1 MAHFELFS
9 YQSFIL
15 LVAAILAGMFNGIA
29 GGGSFISFPALIITG
44 LTTVEANATSTV
56 ALWFGAFAS
65 TMAYRHA
72 LLGKPKSTDAPPP
85 PPPPAVRL
93 PSIQKMMMPPSPSS
107 SPSSSIPIIQSQ
119 PQPPG
124 ASEVIDQKYIYGLSG
139 ASLGGGIIGSCLL
152 LVSSDKT
159 FGMIVPYLMVLATSL
174 FAFSPRITK
183 WLRSKNNNSG
193 LPFVG
198 ALGLQFVIAIYGGY
212 FGGGVSI
219 MMLAAMNF
227 MGFTNVHAMNGL
239 KSLLGNCMNGVA
251 IVAFIIAQKI
261 AWPAA
266 ILMGFGAVLGAYIS
280 AQIAQKISQQ
290 LVRNFIVGI
299 ACAMTA
305 YLFGRQWGMV

>member
-1 MAHFELFS
+1 MAHFELLS

-72 LLGKPKSTDAPPP
+72 LLGKPKSADAPP

-93 PSIQKMMMPPSPSS
+93 PSIQKMMMPPSPSI
-107 SPSSSIPIIQSQ
+107 PSVQSQ
-119 PQPPG
+119 PNPPG
-124 ASEVIDQKYIYGLSG
+124 VNEVIDRKYIYGLSG

-152 LVSSDKT
+152 LTSSDKT

-174 FAFSPRITK
+174 FAFSPKITK
-183 WLRSKNNNSG
+183 WLRSKDNNAG

-198 ALGLQFVIAIYGGY
+198 ALVLQFFIAIYGGY

-290 LVRNFIVGI
+290 VVRNFIVGI

-305 YLFGRQWGMV
+305 YLFGRQWGIV

>member
-1 MAHFELFS
+1 MAHFELLS

-29 GGGSFISFPALIITG
+29 GGGSFISFPALVITG

-72 LLGKPKSTDAPPP
+72 LLGKPKSTDSPPP
-85 PPPPAVRL
+85 PPSPPAVRL
-93 PSIQKMMMPPSPSS
+93 PSIQKMMMPPSPS
-107 SPSSSIPIIQSQ
+107 IPTIPSQ
-119 PQPPG
+119 PKSPG
-124 ASEVIDQKYIYGLSG
+124 VNEVIDRKYIYGLSG
-139 ASLGGGIIGSCLL
+139 VSLGGGIIGSCLL

-159 FGMIVPYLMVLATSL
+159 FGMVVPYLMVLATSL

-183 WLRSKNNNSG
+183 WLRSKDSNGG

-198 ALGLQFVIAIYGGY
+198 ALVLQFFIAIYGGY

-290 LVRNFIVGI
+290 VVRNFIVGI

-305 YLFGRQWGMV
+305 YLFGRQWGIV

>member
-72 LLGKPKSTDAPPP
+72 LLGKPKSTVPPAVVPPP
-85 PPPPAVRL
+85 SPPAVRL
-93 PSIQKMMMPPSPSS
+93 PSIHKMMMPPSPS
-107 SPSSSIPIIQSQ
+107 IPIIQSQ
-119 PQPPG
+119 PKPTA

-198 ALGLQFVIAIYGGY
+198 ALILQFVIAIYGGY

-290 LVRNFIVGI
+290 VVRNFIVGI